1 MSLSKENDK
10 KSLFSKYEEAS
21 KQKRNEDKKQN
32 FMKINKIN
40 PEILTTINNIKE
52 SSNCYLSSVDNLINT
67 MKRNILIKNIKA
79 EKNEGF
85 GHLNDTV
92 FNNPYLSD
100 NLKNKYSALL
110 TETFCSFDSFALFSL
125 SHFNLNSQ
133 KTAKLFVVSF

>member
-21 KQKRNEDKKQN
+21 KQKQNEDKKQN

-52 SSNCYLSSVDNLINT
+52 SSNCYLSSVGSLINT

-85 GHLNDTV
+85 GNLNDTV

-100 NLKNKYSALL
+100 N
-110 TETFCSFDSFALFSL
+110 
-125 SHFNLNSQ
+125 
-133 KTAKLFVVSF
+133 

>member
-125 SHFNLNSQ
+125 SHFDLNSQ

>member
-52 SSNCYLSSVDNLINT
+52 SGLLKRICCSGEKSISV
-67 MKRNILIKNIKA
+67 IL
-79 EKNEGF
+79 
-85 GHLNDTV
+85 L
-92 FNNPYLSD
+92 
-100 NLKNKYSALL
+100 
-110 TETFCSFDSFALFSL
+110 
-125 SHFNLNSQ
+125 
-133 KTAKLFVVSF
+133 

>member
-1 MSLSKENDK
+1 
-10 KSLFSKYEEAS
+10 
-21 KQKRNEDKKQN
+21 
-32 FMKINKIN
+32 MKINKIN

-85 GHLNDTV
+85 GNLNDTV

-125 SHFNLNSQ
+125 SHFDLNSQ
-133 KTAKLFVVSF
+133 KTAKLFAVSF

>member
-85 GHLNDTV
+85 GNLNDTV

-125 SHFNLNSQ
+125 SHFDLNSQ